1 MDRLP
6 FLHMRPMLWV
16 VLAMALSLGTVRAQ
30 SFLTVPINLS
40 DTGHAVIPSIA
51 VGPSGDINVVWLDS
65 GAILFRHSPA
75 GGGAFSSTLTVATT
89 DLPAQGSQP
98 QVAVNSAGVYVAW
111 AGTNSGGGGD
121 IFFSSLASGGSAFT
135 APVNVSNTKGIASG
149 SSAPIPRIAVD
160 PSGGVD
166 IVWGQSAAYFARTTN
181 SGSSFAVTQLSTA
194 PMASESPRTAISTQ
208 GTVYVVWENAGS
220 CPTITFGRS
229 TDNGANFTDYAV
241 ADQLTVN
248 GAQETGCTSD
258 VQIALGSNNTI
269 HLLWANDSPIQDL
282 IATYQTDTGSNF
294 AGFSQT
300 NEQGFQNLAG
310 TAAHTPQMAIDA
322 NGNINVVWIGDFQ
335 QNGGPPVVYFSR
347 STTGGTKGSFS
358 QSVRL
363 RRLTSTPPAGAVAT
377 GFPQIATEPGGAID
391 VIWQQ
396 ASATNPGNAYDIVL
410 ARSTDGASF
419 KQFTLDNS
427 PTVTANT
434 GQIAV
439 DGNGNAYIAW
449 LGNSGSSADILL
461 NGDSQGLTPPPPVF
475 SLSGVTASISPVSA
489 VINVNGI
496 GNVQFVGE
504 VDEYRG
510 GLLNVFVRWGAGRSD
525 LRVQSEPAEHI
536 REWHRIRNAE
546 RGRFREA
553 FGSRGE
559 RSNRPVWLDAEEH
572 AHGFGADVGYQRND
586 IFCDGDCAKAKCRGA
601 TPADFIPLGRPET
614 QRGGFRSSAGID
626 SAPRCTGHGTGVLR
640 RVNEQRRGQRRGW
653 HGRRGL
659 DHFPFDGAGAIE
671 FRDREP
677 ADHLYHRTV
686 GLRHG
691 AVGPTAAHQTPSS
704 ERKHVPVPWC

>member
-1 MDRLP
+1 
-6 FLHMRPMLWV
+6 MLWV

-75 GGGAFSSTLTVATT
+75 GGGAFSSTMTVATT

-98 QVAVNSAGVYVAW
+98 QVAVNSAGAYVAW

-149 SSAPIPRIAVD
+149 SSAPVPRIAVD

-194 PMASESPRTAISTQ
+194 PMARVSPRMAISTQ
-208 GTVYVVWENAGS
+208 GTTVYVVWENAGS
-220 CPTITFGRS
+220 CPTITFARS

-248 GAQETGCTSD
+248 GVQETGCTSD

-282 IATYQTDTGSNF
+282 IATYQTDTGGNF

-358 QSVRL
+358 NPL
-363 RRLTSTPPAGAVAT
+363 PLTSAPPAGAVAT
-377 GFPQIATEPGGAID
+377 GFPQIATEPSGAID
-391 VIWQQ
+391 LIWQQ
-396 ASATNPGNAYDIVL
+396 ASATNPDNAYDIVL

-419 KQFTLDNS
+419 KPFTLDNS

-439 DGNGNAYIAW
+439 DGNGNAYIVW

-475 SLSGVTASISPVSA
+475 SLSGVTASISPASA
-489 VINVNGI
+489 VINVNGTATFSLSVKSTNTVA
-496 GNVQFVGE
+496 GSLTFSC
-504 VDEYRG
+504 G
-510 GLLNVFVRWGAGRSD
+510 GAPAGVACTFNPNPLNISANGTASATLNVGVSVKPLAAAAGDPGSTPKNMPMVSAWMWAIGAMIFFVMVITGKRSAAGLRLQTSSHWGAQRHSAAAFCCSLDWPQDWRLAAGQQTAVGAAAGV
-525 LRVQSEPAEHI
+525 VQ
-536 REWHRIRNAE
+536 
-546 RGRFREA
+546 
-553 FGSRGE
+553 
-559 RSNRPVWLDAEEH
+559 V
-572 AHGFGADVGYQRND
+572 
-586 IFCDGDCAKAKCRGA
+586 
-601 TPADFIPLGRPET
+601 
-614 QRGGFRSSAGID
+614 
-626 SAPRCTGHGTGVLR
+626 
-640 RVNEQRRGQRRGW
+640 
-653 HGRRGL
+653 
-659 DHFPFDGAGAIE
+659 AGA
-671 FRDREP
+671 RS
-677 ADHLYHRTV
+677 
-686 GLRHG
+686 
-691 AVGPTAAHQTPSS
+691 PS
-704 ERKHVPVPWC
+704 R

>member
-1 MDRLP
+1 
-6 FLHMRPMLWV
+6 MLWV

-51 VGPSGDINVVWLDS
+51 VGPSGDINAVWLDS

-149 SSAPIPRIAVD
+149 SSAPIPRMAVD

-194 PMASESPRTAISTQ
+194 PMARVSPRTAINAQ

-220 CPTITFGRS
+220 CPTITFARS

-358 QSVRL
+358 NPL
-363 RRLTSTPPAGAVAT
+363 PLTSTPPAGAVAT
-377 GFPQIATEPGGAID
+377 GFPQIATEPGEAID

-489 VINVNGI
+489 VINVNGTATFDLSVKSTNTVA
-496 GNVQFVGE
+496 GSLTFSC
-504 VDEYRG
+504 G
-510 GLLNVFVRWGAGRSD
+510 GAPAGVTCAFNPNPLSISANGTASVMLNVAVSVKPLAAAASDPTGRFGSTPKNMPMVSARMWAISAMIFFAMVIARRRNAAGLRLQTSSHWGAQRHS
-525 LRVQSEPAEHI
+525 A
-536 REWHRIRNAE
+536 A
-546 RGRFREA
+546 A
-553 FGSRGE
+553 FARPLALILLLAALATGLASCGGSTN
-559 RSNRPVWLDAEEH
+559 S
-572 AHGFGADVGYQRND
+572 
-586 IFCDGDCAKAKCRGA
+586 
-601 TPADFIPLGRPET
+601 
-614 QRGGFRSSAGID
+614 GGGSG
-626 SAPRCTGHGTGVLR
+626 GGGTG
-640 RVNEQRRGQRRGW
+640 GG
-653 HGRRGL
+653 GSIT
-659 DHFPFDGAGAIE
+659 FP
-671 FRDREP
+671 
-677 ADHLYHRTV
+677 LTV
-686 GLRHG
+686 Q
-691 AVGPTAAHQTPSS
+691 AQSNSATASLQTISIT
-704 ERKHVPVPWC
+704 VP